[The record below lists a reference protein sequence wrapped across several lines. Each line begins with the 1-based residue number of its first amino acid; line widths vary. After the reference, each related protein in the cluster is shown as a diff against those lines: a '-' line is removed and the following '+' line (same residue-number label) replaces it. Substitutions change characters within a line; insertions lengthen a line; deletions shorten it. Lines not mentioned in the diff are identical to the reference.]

1 MTTHAAPTKLRL
13 AAVLAALLVM
23 LAGCGGAAAPAADL
37 ASRPINALATTGMVG
52 DLVRNVGGE
61 RVQVTTLMGAGVD
74 PHLYKPSAGD
84 VRRLSSADIIFF
96 SGLDLE
102 GRMAE
107 LFEKLDRAD
116 RPAIA
121 VTRDLDPA
129 LLHPSADYV
138 DKYDPHVWFDVL
150 LWSEGVHTVA
160 AGLSALDPGSQA
172 LYERNAAA
180 YLRQLDELNSYALAQ
195 ISSIPPEARVLI
207 TAHDA
212 FGYFGTRY
220 GLEVRGLQGVSTAAE
235 AGAADVQ
242 DLAALLVERRIK
254 AVFIESSVPQATIEA
269 VQAAAHARGWDV
281 AIGGQLFSDAMGDA
295 GTFEG
300 TYIGMVRHNVD
311 TIVGALK

>member
-1 MTTHAAPTKLRL
+1 MITRARETKLRL
-13 AAVLAALLVM
+13 AGILVVLLVL
-23 LAGCGGAAAPAADL
+23 LAGCGGASSPQADL
-37 ASRPINALATTGMVG
+37 ATRPINALATTGMVA

-61 RVQVTTLMGAGVD
+61 RVQVMALMGAGVD

-84 VRRLSSADIIFF
+84 VRRLSSADIIFY
-96 SGLDLE
+96 SGLHLE

-107 LFEKLDRAD
+107 LFEKLDRPG
-116 RPAIA
+116 RPTVA
-121 VTRDLDPA
+121 VTRDIDPT
-129 LLHPSADYV
+129 LLQPSADYP

-150 LWSEGVHTVA
+150 LWSEGVRTVA
-160 AGLSALDPGSQA
+160 ASLSALDPGSQE
-172 LYERNAAA
+172 LYQRNATA

-195 ISSIPPEARVLI
+195 IASIPVEARVLV

-212 FGYFGTRY
+212 FGYFGARY

-242 DLAALLVERRIK
+242 DLATLLVEQRIK
-254 AVFIESSVPQATIEA
+254 AIFIESSVPQATIEA
-269 VQAAAHARGWDV
+269 VQAAARARGWDV
-281 AIGGQLFSDAMGDA
+281 VIGGELFSDAMGDA

-311 TIVGALK
+311 TIVKALK

>member
-1 MTTHAAPTKLRL
+1 MTTHAVPTTLRL

-23 LAGCGGAAAPAADL
+23 LAGCGGVAAPAVDL
-37 ASRPINALATTGMVG
+37 TSRPINALATTGMVG

-129 LLHPSADYV
+129 QLLPSADYA

-160 AGLSALDPGSQA
+160 AGLSALDPGSQE
-172 LYERNAAA
+172 LYQRNASA
-180 YLRQLDELNSYALAQ
+180 YLRQLHELHSYALAQ
-195 ISSIPPEARVLI
+195 IASLPPEARVLI

-212 FGYFGTRY
+212 FGYFGARY
-220 GLEVRGLQGVSTAAE
+220 GLEVRGLQGISTAAE

-269 VQAAAHARGWDV
+269 VQAAARARGWDV
-281 AIGGQLFSDAMGDA
+281 AIGGELFSDAMGNA
-295 GTFEG
+295 GTTEG